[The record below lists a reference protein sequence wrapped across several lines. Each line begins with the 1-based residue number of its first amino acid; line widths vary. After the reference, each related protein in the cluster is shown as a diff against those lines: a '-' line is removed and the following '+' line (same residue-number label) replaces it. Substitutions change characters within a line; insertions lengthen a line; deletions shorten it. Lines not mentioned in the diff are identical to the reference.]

1 MGQRT
6 YMTPR
11 QLGACDAWI
20 TVFIHYPE
28 KKAYGE
34 YVIAF
39 TLADGIILNLGD
51 ESIPEYFYMGAL
63 KNGKEIYIQ
72 WHGRNP
78 FPDLLVDSS
87 YCE

>member
-11 QLGACDAWI
+11 QLGVCDAWI
-20 TVFIHYPE
+20 TVFIHSPE

-39 TLADGIILNLGD
+39 TLADGIMLN
-51 ESIPEYFYMGAL
+51 
-63 KNGKEIYIQ
+63 
-72 WHGRNP
+72 
-78 FPDLLVDSS
+78 
-87 YCE
+87 